1 MKKATSDDVA
11 FLLIIQRFLLVL
23 LDCGVHVVGLV
34 GVRIGPVV
42 DLNSEL
48 NRTADDLFAASVRII
63 RIGIACA
70 LGEVERIDVFLAL
83 FPGS

>member
-1 MKKATSDDVA
+1 MKKATFDDVA

-48 NRTADDLFAASVRII
+48 DGVAYDLFAAAVRII
-63 RIGIACA
+63 RIGVAGT

-83 FPGS
+83 FPGA